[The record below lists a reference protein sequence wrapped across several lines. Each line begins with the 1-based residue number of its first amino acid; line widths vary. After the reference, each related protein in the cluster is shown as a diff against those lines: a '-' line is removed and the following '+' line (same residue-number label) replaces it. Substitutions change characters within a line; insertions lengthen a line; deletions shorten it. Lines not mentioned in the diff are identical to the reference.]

1 MTKFAKGD
9 NSKKIKQ
16 FFFKVS
22 PGNLLLILYTVLD
35 LGLISIASLGPRA
48 STKVKSHVNFT
59 EPQNGSQPFFFLQCY
74 IVYTKKLAKTIN

>member
-9 NSKKIKQ
+9 NSKKNKTI
-16 FFFKVS
+16 FFKVS

-59 EPQNGSQPFFFLQCY
+59 EPQNVSQPFFFFFAMLHCLHKE
-74 IVYTKKLAKTIN
+74 VS